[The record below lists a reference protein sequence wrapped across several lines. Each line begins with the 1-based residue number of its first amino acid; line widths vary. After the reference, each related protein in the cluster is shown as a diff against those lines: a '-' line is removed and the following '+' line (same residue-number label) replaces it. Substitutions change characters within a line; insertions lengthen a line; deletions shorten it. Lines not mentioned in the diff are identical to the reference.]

1 MREARSLRV
10 QEILPAVPLA
20 LAIAVFGMIYG
31 AVARPL
37 LGVGTTVLSSVF
49 IFSGAVQF
57 TVVGLLLAGAPSA
70 ALLLAAF
77 TLNLR
82 NLVLG
87 AVVRP
92 RITTSTL
99 NRAALSWFLV
109 DETVGL
115 ALQPGRNAA
124 RILLVAGIICYAAW
138 VGGTLAGVL
147 GAGAVGLTGA
157 AEAIFPVLFIGL
169 AAMSA
174 REPGMGIR
182 AIVAALITIA
192 VVKLWPA
199 GKGLAPVIATAIVVL
214 PSRTP

>member
-1 MREARSLRV
+1 VR
-10 QEILPAVPLA
+10 EILPAVPLA
-20 LAIAVFGMIYG
+20 LAIAVFGTIYG
-31 AVARPL
+31 AIARPL
-37 LGVGTTVLSSVF
+37 LGVGPTVLSSVV

-57 TVVGLLLAGAPSA
+57 TVVGLLLAGAPPL
-70 ALLLAAF
+70 ALLLAAL

-92 RITTSTL
+92 RITAPPL
-99 NRAALSWFLV
+99 HRAVLSWFLV

-115 ALQPGRNAA
+115 ALQPARNAA
-124 RILLVAGIICYAAW
+124 RILLLAGMLCYAAW
-138 VGGTLAGVL
+138 VGGTVAGVL
-147 GAGAVGLTGA
+147 GAGAVGLTRA

-182 AIVAALITIA
+182 AAVAALITIA
-192 VVKLWPA
+192 AVKFWPA
-199 GKGLAPVIATAIVVL
+199 GKGLAPVIAAAIVAI
-214 PSRTP
+214 PARTP

>member
-1 MREARSLRV
+1 VR
-10 QEILPAVPLA
+10 EILPAVPLA
-20 LAIAVFGMIYG
+20 LAIAVFGTIYG

-37 LGVGTTVLSSVF
+37 LGLGTTVLSSVV

-57 TVVGLLLAGAPSA
+57 TVVGLLLAGAPPF
-70 ALLLAAF
+70 ALLLAAL

-92 RITTSTL
+92 RITTPPL
-99 NRAALSWFLV
+99 HRAVLSWFLV

-115 ALQPGRNAA
+115 ALKSERNPA
-124 RILLVAGIICYAAW
+124 RILLVAGMLCYAAW
-138 VGGTLAGVL
+138 VGGTIVGVL

-174 REPGMGIR
+174 REPGMGLR
-182 AIVAALITIA
+182 ATVAALITIA
-192 VVKLWPA
+192 VVKFWPV
-199 GKGLAPVIATAIVVL
+199 GKGLAPVIAAAIVAI